1 MMNQRDV
8 SEIRRRLNPDRRN
21 PTLIRGCYVGHDG
34 QIISS
39 FAQPVFD
46 LAPEENEK
54 YMAIFK
60 RTLSG
65 TLGQN
70 LVQIDYAA
78 AQAAASEQ
86 HALLQRLRESA
97 LRDDEAAEA
106 FFGRVIACLQE
117 ESVQQDA
124 AQSVREQ
131 QEANNYLILLMH
143 DGYDVPFRD
152 GNDEADAE
160 RSDSVFSY
168 ILCGVCPVKQTKS
181 VLSYYAARGEFISR
195 ALDWVVSAPDMG
207 FLFPAF
213 EDRCAN
219 VFGALYY
226 TRESANVHPG
236 FVDAV
241 FHAELPMPAQ
251 EQKETFQAILQDALG
266 DECSMDVVQAV
277 HETVSE
283 KIRAQKSDKKAE
295 PLHMT
300 REDVREVLEDCGV
313 SKERADAF
321 TERYTE
327 TFGAFAQLPAVNL
340 VSPRQFKVETPGVSI
355 RVDPEHSALIQTRV
369 IDGRPYI
376 LVPAEGGVE
385 VNGVSVKIE

>member
-1 MMNQRDV
+1 MNQRDMA
-8 SEIRRRLNPDRRN
+8 EIKRRLNPEKRN
-21 PTLIRGCYVGHDG
+21 PTIIHGCYATHDG
-34 QIISS
+34 RIITTFTKDVYSMP
-39 FAQPVFD
+39 QD
-46 LAPEENEK
+46 ENEK

-60 RTLSG
+60 KVLSG
-65 TLGQN
+65 THGQN
-70 LVQIDYAA
+70 LLPIDFTYD
-78 AQAAASEQ
+78 QVIDSDE
-86 HALLQRLRESA
+86 HRLLTA
-97 LRDDEAAEA
+97 LRSTQLKDEDAVETFWLRMVEYLKAEHEATVQSIDDEQKM
-106 FFGRVIACLQE
+106 G
-117 ESVQQDA
+117 
-124 AQSVREQ
+124 
-131 QEANNYLILLMH
+131 NYLILLMH

-152 GNDEADAE
+152 GNDETDAE

-327 TFGAFAQLPAVNL
+327 TFGAFAQLPAVNM